1 MKKRV
6 YIECH
11 GCNRRMLESSKIKS
25 YLTTNIYEVTDR
37 PEEADYIVLT
47 TCAFKEKEEEESV
60 SRVKALK
67 KYNRKMLI
75 YGCLPDL
82 APSKFKP
89 FGDIPHIAP
98 RDLDQIDNY
107 FEGITV
113 KFSDMAD
120 HHTIRSVDSSGF
132 FQKAKKAA
140 SEFEFSHVYL
150 NRLISSSKKMVG
162 HGNGSEKYYLLISRG
177 CMGQCTYCRIKYS
190 IGAPK
195 SKHPNAILTALQKG
209 LIAGY
214 RNFVILGDDIGSFG
228 LDKDN
233 SFPGLLS
240 TMQQHLQEMAEKNS
254 AVMAN
259 GGVGLHVKELHPKW
273 TLRYEKELLDLLAS
287 KYVKSLLCPMQSGSD
302 RVLDLMR
309 REHQAEDVLR
319 FLTQVRQANPKIF
332 LSTHLIVGFPS
343 ESEADFEKS
352 LRLVKEASVNEVVTF
367 AYHEKEGTISASLP
381 GKISADTIEARLK
394 NAERYFSK
402 HKIKVYRSCP
412 PD

>member
-1 MKKRV
+1 
-6 YIECH
+6 
-11 GCNRRMLESSKIKS
+11 MLESSKIKS
-25 YLTTNIYEVTDR
+25 YLIANVYETTDN
-37 PEEADYIVLT
+37 PEEADYVVLT

-60 SRVKALK
+60 SRVKALH

-82 APSKFKP
+82 APSKFNP
-89 FGDIPHIAP
+89 FADIPHIAP

-107 FEGITV
+107 FESITV

-120 HHTIRSVDSSGF
+120 HHTLRSVDSSGLLN
-132 FQKAKKAA
+132 KAKKAA
-140 SEFEFSHVYL
+140 SEFEFSHAYL
-150 NRLISSSKKMVG
+150 NRLISSSKKMVA
-162 HGNGSEKYYLLISRG
+162 HGNSSEKYYLLISRG
-177 CMGQCTYCRIKYS
+177 CMGQCTYCRIKYA

-195 SKHPNAILTALQKG
+195 SKRPEAILTAMQKG
-209 LIAGY
+209 LLAGY
-214 RNFVILGDDIGSFG
+214 HNFVILGDDIGSYG
-228 LDKDN
+228 LDKNN

-240 TMQQHLQEMAEKNS
+240 NMQQNLKEICEKSS
-254 AVMAN
+254 AVTGN
-259 GGVGLHVKELHPKW
+259 GAIGFHVKELHPKW
-273 TLRYEKELLDLLAS
+273 TLRYERELLDLLAS
-287 KYVKSLLCPMQSGSD
+287 KCVKSLLCPIQSGSN

-332 LSTHLIVGFPS
+332 ISTHLIVGFPS
-343 ESEADFEKS
+343 ETEADFEKS
-352 LRLVKEASVNEVVTF
+352 LRLVKDASVNEVVTF

-394 NAERYFSK
+394 NAERYFAK
-402 HKIKVYRSCP
+402 HRIKVYRSCP